1 MKEVFINITDQFD
14 MPRLHNLDVDLLR
27 AFVTVAELGSFTR
40 AADALLRRQS
50 TLSLQ
55 IKRLEEGLGAR
66 LLERTSRHVRLT
78 GEGEALL
85 GQARQML
92 ELNDRLVSSFDEPV
106 LAGTV
111 RLGTPEDFATTHL
124 PHVLARFAQSYPS
137 VQLEVT
143 CDLTITLMG
152 RFRRGDFDLVLVKR
166 EPERSNR
173 GVRVWREPL
182 VWVAA
187 EKLALPAGKPLPLVV
202 SPPPCVYRKR
212 ATDSLGR
219 VRRPWRVAYSCA
231 SLAGQHAAV
240 KAGLGVTVLP
250 KGMVPLG
257 LAVIER
263 RAGLPE
269 LHDTEIALL
278 AAPNLPAT
286 ARRLHDHIV
295 RSLENVGDI

>member
-1 MKEVFINITDQFD
+1 
-14 MPRLHNLDVDLLR
+14 MPRMHNLDIDLLR
-27 AFVTVAELGSFTR
+27 AFVSVAEFGSFTL

-50 TLSLQ
+50 TISLQ
-55 IKRLEEGLGAR
+55 IKRLEDGLGKR
-66 LLERTSRHVRLT
+66 LLERGARRVALT
-78 GEGEALL
+78 AEGDALL
-85 GQARQML
+85 GHARQML
-92 ELNDRLVSSFDEPV
+92 ELNDRLIASLDEPL

-124 PHVLARFAQSYPS
+124 PQVLARFAKAYPA

-143 CDLTITLMG
+143 CDLTLNLMG
-152 RFRRGDFDLVLVKR
+152 RFRDGDFDLVLVKR
-166 EPERSNR
+166 EPERSDR

-187 EKLALPAGKPLPLVV
+187 EHLAVPADGSLPLVV

-212 ATDSLGR
+212 ATDSLSR
-219 VRRPWRVAYSCA
+219 ARRPWRVAYSCA

-250 KGMVPLG
+250 KDMVPAG
-257 LAVIER
+257 LSAIER
-263 RAGLPE
+263 RSGLPD

-278 AAPNLPAT
+278 AARRLSAP
-286 ARRLHDHIV
+286 ARRLHDHMV
-295 RSLENVGDI
+295 RSLENVGEV

>member
-1 MKEVFINITDQFD
+1 MA
-14 MPRLHNLDVDLLR
+14 RLHNLDVDLLR
-27 AFVTVAELGSFTR
+27 AFVTVCDLGSFTR

-55 IKRLEEGLGAR
+55 IKRLEAGLGKR
-66 LLERTSRHVRLT
+66 LLDRTSRHLRLT
-78 GEGEALL
+78 AAGEALL
-85 GQARQML
+85 GHARQML
-92 ELNDRLVSSFDEPV
+92 DLNDRLVASLDEPA

-124 PHVLARFAQSYPS
+124 PQVLARFSQAYPS

-143 CDLTITLMG
+143 CDLTLTLLR
-152 RFRRGDFDLVLVKR
+152 RFREGDFDLVLVKR
-166 EPERSNR
+166 EPERSDR

-182 VWVAA
+182 VWVAS
-187 EKLALPAGKPLPLVV
+187 EKLAIPEKGPLPLVV

-219 VRRPWRVAYSCA
+219 LKRPWRIAYSCA

-250 KGMVPLG
+250 KDMVPAG
-257 LAVIER
+257 LAAIER
-263 RAGLPE
+263 RSGLPD

-278 AAPNLPAT
+278 AARGLSAP

-295 RSLENVGDI
+295 RSLEKVGAA

>member
-1 MKEVFINITDQFD
+1 MA
-14 MPRLHNLDVDLLR
+14 RLHNLDVDLLR
-27 AFVTVAELGSFTR
+27 AFVTVSDLGSFTR

-55 IKRLEEGLGAR
+55 IKRLEDGLGKR
-66 LLERTSRHVRLT
+66 LLDRTSRRLRLT
-78 GEGEALL
+78 AAGDALL

-92 ELNDRLVSSFDEPV
+92 ELNDRLVASLDEPA

-124 PHVLARFAQSYPS
+124 PQVLARFSQTYPS

-143 CDLTITLMG
+143 CDLTLTLLR
-152 RFRRGDFDLVLVKR
+152 RFREGDFDLVLVKR
-166 EPERSNR
+166 EPERSDR

-182 VWVAA
+182 VWVAS
-187 EKLALPAGKPLPLVV
+187 EKLAVPDKGPLPLVV

-219 VRRPWRVAYSCA
+219 LKRPWRIAYSCA

-250 KGMVPLG
+250 KDMVPAG
-257 LAVIER
+257 LAAIER
-263 RAGLPE
+263 RSGLPD

-278 AAPNLPAT
+278 AARGLSAP

-295 RSLENVGDI
+295 RSLETVGAA

>member
-1 MKEVFINITDQFD
+1 MAHL
-14 MPRLHNLDVDLLR
+14 RNLDIDLLR
-27 AFVTVAELGSFTR
+27 AFTTVADVGGFTR
-40 AADALLRRQS
+40 AADVLLRRQS

-55 IKRLEEGLGAR
+55 IKRLEDALGRR
-66 LLERTSRHVRLT
+66 LLDRTSRRVRLT
-78 GEGEALL
+78 AEGESLL
-85 GQARQML
+85 ADARHML
-92 ELNDRLVSSFDEPV
+92 ELNDRLVARLNEPA

-124 PHVLARFAQSYPS
+124 PQVLSRFAQAYPA

-143 CDLTITLMG
+143 CELTLNLVA
-152 RFRRGDFDLVLVKR
+152 RFRQGDFDLVLVKR
-166 EPERSNR
+166 EPERSDR

-187 EKLALPAGKPLPLVV
+187 ERLAVPGHGALPLVV

-212 ATDSLGR
+212 ATDSLNA

-240 KAGLGVTVLP
+240 KAGLGMTVLP
-250 KGMVPLG
+250 KDMVPAG
-257 LAVIER
+257 LAAVER
-263 RAGLPE
+263 REDLPD

-278 AAPNLPAT
+278 SARKLSAP
-286 ARRLHDHIV
+286 ARRLHEHIV
-295 RSLENVGDI
+295 RSLEDVGAA